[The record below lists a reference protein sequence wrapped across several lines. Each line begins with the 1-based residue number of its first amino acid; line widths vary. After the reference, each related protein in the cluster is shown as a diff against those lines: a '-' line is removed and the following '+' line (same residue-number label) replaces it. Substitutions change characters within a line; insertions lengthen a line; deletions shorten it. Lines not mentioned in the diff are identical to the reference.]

1 MINAKVKTRRK
12 EIFTCSLKKD
22 QVHALFFE
30 KQKPGKNRR
39 LNAFNESGFEIE

>member
-30 KQKPGKNRR
+30 KENKEAKARK
-39 LNAFNESGFEIE
+39 E